1 MSTALERLAR
11 ELGVSPPPE
20 FAALSPA
27 ELTKLA
33 DLLAQAREQQS
44 AALQDAL
51 EGGLGYL
58 PRLVRGTVKR
68 VLFG

>member
-1 MSTALERLAR
+1 MSAALERLTR
-11 ELGVSPPPE
+11 ELGANLPSE
-20 FAALSPA
+20 FADLSTA

-33 DLLAQAREQQS
+33 DLLAQARDQQS
-44 AALQDAL
+44 TALQEAL
-51 EGGLGYL
+51 EGGLRFL